1 MAQNDE
7 PIIIED
13 MDRNFR
19 DEITSEHGGENIK
32 RCFTCGTCT
41 VICPVFAVEERYDP
55 RKVIRM
61 ILLGMKEEVL
71 TNDLI
76 WLCSGCYSCHELCPR
91 DVKITS
97 VMAAARNIAVRE
109 GHIPPGI
116 KGSVDELGK
125 YGRLLEISEFEN
137 TVRAKKDI
145 PELKEDL
152 PEVKELLEKL
162 GLFKLV
168 AGGGSDE

>member
-1 MAQNDE
+1 LAQDDE
-7 PIIIED
+7 PIIIEK

-19 DEITSEHGGENIK
+19 DEITNEHGGENIK

-55 RKVIRM
+55 RKIIRM

-76 WLCSGCYSCHELCPR
+76 WLCSGCYSCHEL
-91 DVKITS
+91 
-97 VMAAARNIAVRE
+97 
-109 GHIPPGI
+109 
-116 KGSVDELGK
+116 
-125 YGRLLEISEFEN
+125 SEFEN
-137 TVRAKKDI
+137 TVRTKKDI

-152 PEVKELLEKL
+152 PEVKELLKKL